1 MSDLKEYQVLVTPTS
16 YGSMDP
22 SLKSDLEAKVGKVI
36 YNTTGKPLSSQQL
49 QELLPGCQ
57 GMIAGLDEI
66 DREALES
73 AADLKIVA
81 RYGVGY
87 NNVDLEAA
95 RRLGII
101 VSNTPGANAVAV
113 AELTIALI
121 LDLLRPI
128 LPAVQGTRAGGWPR
142 KKGFSLVGKTVGIL
156 GCGAIGKEVIKRL
169 TGFGCTILAYDLF
182 EDREFAAEYKIQY
195 LSLEEILPRADIITL
210 HLPDTPETRGIV
222 DGEFISKMKTGAW
235 LVNTARGEL
244 LDETALANAL
254 VNGKLRGAALD
265 VYLQEPPAKDSPLLG
280 LEQVITT
287 PHMGA
292 HADSATNAMGRMAL
306 DECLRVLRGE
316 DPQYQVS

>member
-1 MSDLKEYQVLVTPTS
+1 MRDLKEYQVLVTPTS

-142 KKGFSLVGKTVGIL
+142 KKGYSLVGKTVGIL

-169 TGFGCTILAYDLF
+169 VGFGCTILAYDLF
-182 EDREFAAEYKIQY
+182 QDREFASEYDFQY
-195 LSLEEILPRADIITL
+195 LSLEEILPQADIITL

-222 DGEFISKMKTGAW
+222 NGEFISKMKTGAW

-254 VNGKLRGAALD
+254 INGKLRGAALD
-265 VYLQEPPAKDSPLLG
+265 VYLQEPPAKDSLLLG

-306 DECLRVLRGE
+306 DECLRVLRGD
-316 DPQYQVS
+316 DPIYQIS